1 MKSIHRSQIVAV
13 DKDDN
18 VVLRSPPNAGYDP
31 MPYATAL
38 RSIEA
43 DIKALTRIELAEEA
57 AASEVRSELT
67 KMLQIG
73 RSK

>member
-1 MKSIHRSQIVAV
+1 MKSLTRSKIVAV

-18 VVLRSPPNAGYDP
+18 VVLRAPPNAGYDP
-31 MPYATAL
+31 MPYAVAL
-38 RSIEA
+38 NSIEA
-43 DIKALTRIELAEEA
+43 DTKALTRIELAEEA
-57 AASEVRSELT
+57 TASEVKSELT